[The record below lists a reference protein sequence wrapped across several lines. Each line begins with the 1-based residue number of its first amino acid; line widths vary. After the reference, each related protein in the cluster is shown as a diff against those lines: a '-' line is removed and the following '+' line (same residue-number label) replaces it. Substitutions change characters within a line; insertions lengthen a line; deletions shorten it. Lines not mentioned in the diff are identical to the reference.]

1 MSILPQAYV
10 LILRQLTP
18 LIYPTILVIASFSF
32 LRRLLNVVVPTWI
45 VVIAVLISMPSFM
58 ITRAQIF
65 HWLNARRAAR
75 LGAVLP
81 PRWNGKR
88 IGNLDVLEVLR
99 KINVDGYLSDNF
111 WEKMHELGPTYE
123 VSIMWDPDY
132 VTSDVN
138 IIKNV
143 LATDFNNWVKGEKFD
158 AFMKSVL
165 GTGVFNSDGDMWK

>member
-1 MSILPQAYV
+1 MSILPQAHV

-45 VVIAVLISMPSFM
+45 VVIAVLISMPSFT
-58 ITRAQIF
+58 ITRAQIV

-99 KINVDGYLSDNF
+99 KINVDGYLS
-111 WEKMHELGPTYE
+111 ELGFC
-123 VSIMWDPDY
+123 S
-132 VTSDVN
+132 N
-138 IIKNV
+138 LK
-143 LATDFNNWVKGEKFD
+143 
-158 AFMKSVL
+158 
-165 GTGVFNSDGDMWK
+165 